1 MLARC
6 LNSIASQLNASSEVI
21 VVDNA
26 SQDNSRDVVKN
37 IFPWTELIANECNLG
52 FAHANNQALKICR
65 GTYVYFLNPDTEVR
79 TGALRTMIEFMDSYP
94 EVGLAG
100 TRIVNPD
107 GSSQS
112 SVERRYPGEK
122 HTKHELKGL
131 KGDIA
136 WVLGASMIVRR
147 SILNDIGGFDE
158 RFFLYGEDL
167 DLCLAIRKAG
177 WSIGFISDAEV
188 VHWGGQSERNTLPI
202 EIWRKKFDAEL
213 VFYNKHY
220 SPRAIR
226 AIKRENVTQAHWR
239 IFTLRL
245 TLPFCKDKEA
255 LRKKLNK
262 YRLALQIFRN

>member
-6 LNSIASQLNASSEVI
+6 LNSIAPQLNAGSEVI

-26 SQDNSRDVVKN
+26 SQDNSHDVVKN
-37 IFPWTELIANECNLG
+37 MFPWAKLIANRRNLG
-52 FAHANNQALKICR
+52 FARANNQALEICR
-65 GTYVYFLNPDTEVR
+65 GLYVYFLNPDTEVLP
-79 TGALRTMIEFMDSYP
+79 GALRTMMDFMDTSP

-122 HTKHELKGL
+122 HTKHELKDL

-136 WVLGASMIVRR
+136 WVLGASMIARR
-147 SILNDIGGFDE
+147 SILNDVGGFDE
-158 RFFLYGEDL
+158 RFFLYGDDL

-213 VFYNKHY
+213 IFYDKHY

-226 AIKRENVTQAHWR
+226 AIKRENVAQALWR
-239 IFTLRL
+239 LLTLKL
-245 TLPFCKDKEA
+245 TLPFSKDKETS
-255 LRKKLNK
+255 RMKLNK